1 MWGVRHRWLLPVA
14 DALALTGF
22 VLAGLARHVEGF
34 ALHLIARNLLPL
46 LAAWFLVGAL
56 LGTYRRGGPV
66 TFVLTWLTAVTAAG
80 VARSLWLGHPR
91 GRALLTFLSVSLSF
105 TLLALL
111 SARGVAWLVDRALGG
126 GHPRERRASSR
137 PSRGAR

>member
-1 MWGVRHRWLLPVA
+1 MRRRWLLPVA
-14 DALALTGF
+14 DALALAGF

-56 LGTYRRGGPV
+56 LGIYRRPEPG
-66 TFVLTWLTAVTAAG
+66 TFVLTWLTSVTAATA
-80 VARSLWLGHPR
+80 ARSLWLGHPR
-91 GRALLTFLSVSLSF
+91 GRALVTFLLVSLSF

-111 SARGVAWLVDRALGG
+111 LGRGLAWLVDRALDGG
-126 GHPRERRASSR
+126 YQRERRSSSR
-137 PSRGAR
+137 RSRCIR

>member
-1 MWGVRHRWLLPVA
+1 MGGVRHRWLLPVA

-111 SARGVAWLVDRALGG
+111 SARGVARLVDRALGG
-126 GHPRERRASSR
+126 GDPRERRSSSR